1 MESFR
6 ISDWL
11 GLLLIAMIGL
21 IPILST
27 VMIAWWILFGGQ
39 P

>member
-11 GLLLIAMIGL
+11 GLLLIALIGL
-21 IPILST
+21 IPILAT